1 MMSLKRRW
9 YSGAYSSRAS
19 FEPNN
24 TLADNSLA
32 KKLLGLAPDV
42 TFEEGIRELK
52 KEFKIA

>member
-32 KKLLGLAPDV
+32 KKLLGLAPEV